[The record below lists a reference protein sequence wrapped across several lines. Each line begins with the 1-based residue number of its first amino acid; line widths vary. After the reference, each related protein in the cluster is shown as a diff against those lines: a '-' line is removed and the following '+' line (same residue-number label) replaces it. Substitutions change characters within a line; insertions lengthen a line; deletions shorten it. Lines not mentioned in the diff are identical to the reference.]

1 MFWLF
6 INVTNIRD
14 KIKSNSEQQT
24 KKSRGS
30 EFMALSS
37 KSHHHRHP
45 STTSNISSVS
55 SSVSAMMKF
64 KCSEYSNSS
73 STAHQN
79 LTFQS
84 SVDGTKEPELPLK
97 KHRQQQNKKGA
108 AELINNNREI
118 HVDDCCSVSSS
129 LSSSSLINSDFYYF
143 ANRGVDI
150 KKLSPDSSTNETV
163 DSGLSSDTEGFTP
176 PPLPRRANK
185 KAVLTTSLGSSGSK
199 SELLMLLDDSQSDVS
214 ADSLALNDDAQTDL
228 TSLASVNSSCDVVS
242 SPVTSRKQ
250 QALPNNL
257 LTEIRTKAVKL
268 HHYQQ
273 PQSVKELG
281 KALDSQLKLQR
292 SKSSSV
298 PPSRSRSLILA
309 IPSPQQQQTTTAP
322 SSFDPLDG
330 YYQRFHMCEYI
341 EIDSKNNNSNNNN
354 NQNQPESP
362 IDDLSFVG
370 LKDILN
376 VEKSGQ
382 TIRSHKSG
390 TVRGVRNRVR
400 AGITTFL
407 QGKTFK
413 VSGIHSIVATLLIY
427 RFLLLYIPPNVF
439 KICFNILSSFFCLL
453 RCMGRVLSL
462 WPSHSL
468 YVDGWIL
475 DNETQRTQL
484 QAGP

>member
-1 MFWLF
+1 
-6 INVTNIRD
+6 
-14 KIKSNSEQQT
+14 
-24 KKSRGS
+24 
-30 EFMALSS
+30 MALSS
-37 KSHHHRHP
+37 KSHHHH
-45 STTSNISSVS
+45 STPNSSAAV
-55 SSVSAMMKF
+55 MMKF
-64 KCSEYSNSS
+64 KCTEYSSS
-73 STAHQN
+73 SSAAHQK
-79 LTFQS
+79 LSFQS
-84 SVDGTKEPELPLK
+84 SSGGDVTKPELGLK
-97 KHRQQQNKKGA
+97 KRQQTKAG
-108 AELINNNREI
+108 E
-118 HVDDCCSVSSS
+118 DDCSSIS
-129 LSSSSLINSDFYYF
+129 SSSSSLVNSDFYYF
-143 ANRGVDI
+143 ANRGGAG
-150 KKLSPDSSTNETV
+150 KKGTDEVSSETV

-185 KAVLTTSLGSSGSK
+185 KAVASK
-199 SELLMLLDDSQSDVS
+199 SELVMLMDDSQSDVS
-214 ADSLALNDDAQTDL
+214 ADSLALNDDAQTEL
-228 TSLASVNSSCDVVS
+228 TSLASSDAGLDNNV
-242 SPVTSRKQ
+242 SPVTARKQ
-250 QALPNNL
+250 VLPSNL

-309 IPSPQQQQTTTAP
+309 VPPPQQQQTTAP
-322 SSFDPLDG
+322 SSFDPSDG

-341 EIDSKNNNSNNNN
+341 EIDSKNNSNSSS
-354 NQNQPESP
+354 QPDSP

-413 VSGIHSIVATLLIY
+413 VSEYSVFYCTVITVSLFSAKMISNCPFFSLFIVQP
-427 RFLLLYIPPNVF
+427 FLLPFVSRLLWGACYHYPKHSTRRWIDNGT
-439 KICFNILSSFFCLL
+439 LFFLPA
-453 RCMGRVLSL
+453 GR
-462 WPSHSL
+462 
-468 YVDGWIL
+468 
-475 DNETQRTQL
+475 
-484 QAGP
+484 